1 MEFPK
6 KENKQVKENKEMM
19 NLTIETISVLNRTA
33 TEDFGKAKAMLDGI
47 NMVLGTE
54 YEFLNKRVVFFD
66 DTSSIARKYATAHD
80 AMAYAKQKRY
90 VCMVEQN
97 KSEAITHKTLERKQ
111 NEEEDKI
118 FFIRNISYNITN
130 NREYFMWSGI

>member
-1 MEFPK
+1 MLTFIYVWCIIILVRNK
-6 KENKQVKENKEMM
+6 KTKHQTRMKENKEMM

-33 TEDFGKAKAMLDGI
+33 TEDFEKAKSMLDGI

-80 AMAYAKQKRY
+80 AMAYAK
-90 VCMVEQN
+90 
-97 KSEAITHKTLERKQ
+97 
-111 NEEEDKI
+111 
-118 FFIRNISYNITN
+118 
-130 NREYFMWSGI
+130 